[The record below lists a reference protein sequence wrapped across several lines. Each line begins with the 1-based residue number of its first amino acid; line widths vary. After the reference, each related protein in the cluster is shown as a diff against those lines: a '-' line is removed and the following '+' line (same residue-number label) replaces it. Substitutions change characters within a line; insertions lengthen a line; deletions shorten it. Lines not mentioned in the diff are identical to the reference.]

1 MRLPAFGW
9 PLEQASGG
17 DAEPGFGGTIARFPL
32 EFTTPTP
39 KISLILGVGV
49 KYKHE
54 VTCHYAINR
63 KIFKPS

>member
-9 PLEQASGG
+9 PLEHASGG
-17 DAEPGFGGTIARFPL
+17 DEGPGFGGTITGFPP
-32 EFTTPTP
+32 EFTPTP